1 MQFEDM
7 RIDRLNLAPKIEES
21 SRENNKSRSFGEDS
35 QQKSSRQSGSFE
47 HDLRLESGELI
58 NTKFKPEVKP
68 IGNQILIHENKNL
81 FNVNQAKSIYT
92 NKISQLV
99 E

>member
-47 HDLRLESGELI
+47 HDLRLG
-58 NTKFKPEVKP
+58 
-68 IGNQILIHENKNL
+68 
-81 FNVNQAKSIYT
+81 IYF
-92 NKISQLV
+92 LMV
-99 E
+99 F